1 MKKKSHFFEVYITR
15 VLKECSDT
23 NTLSLPAKQQLNN
36 FICIFISRLCRDIS
50 KLLQMIDRKICTT
63 KEVCTVLGILLSG
76 QLLKNCVLE
85 GEKSVATFKSFTKE
99 EDNYVAKNAK
109 AGIIFPPNLVDK
121 FLKKHHISSSQV
133 NHVSIYIAA
142 ICEYIAH
149 EILDTTVEMMN
160 QKKRID
166 VYDLNLAV
174 KKDNELSCL
183 FTTLNVSFL
192 VAESKSVL
200 CKSSF
205 ERLVRKYS
213 CNAKLTKNTLDT
225 LRIFIEKYTIELLSY
240 ASMLATHG
248 NRGRVLPCDIKLM
261 YSIINKMKGCEEVV
275 SFPERPSAPD
285 LLSL

>member
-63 KEVCTVLGILLSG
+63 KEVCTVLRILLSG

-121 FLKKHHISSSQV
+121 FLRKHHISSSQV
-133 NHVSIYIAA
+133 NHVSIYIASV
-142 ICEYIAH
+142 CEYITH

-240 ASMLATHG
+240 SSSLATHG
-248 NRGRVLPCDIKLM
+248 NRGRVLPCDIKLI
-261 YSIINKMKGCEEVV
+261 YSILNKMKGEEATL
-275 SFPERPSAPD
+275 STTRPSLPD

>member
-1 MKKKSHFFEVYITR
+1 
-15 VLKECSDT
+15 
-23 NTLSLPAKQQLNN
+23 
-36 FICIFISRLCRDIS
+36 
-50 KLLQMIDRKICTT
+50 
-63 KEVCTVLGILLSG
+63 VLGILLSG
-76 QLLKNCVLE
+76 QLLTNCILE
-85 GEKSVATFKSFTKE
+85 GEKSVATFKSFTKD

-121 FLKKHHISSSQV
+121 FLKKHHISYSQI
-133 NHVSIYIAA
+133 NHVSIYIASV
-142 ICEYIAH
+142 CEYIIH
-149 EILDTTVEMMN
+149 EILDTAVDVVN

-183 FTTLNVSFL
+183 FNTLNVSFL
-192 VAESKSVL
+192 IAEPKSIL

-205 ERLVRKYS
+205 ERLVRKYAS
-213 CNAKLTKNTLDT
+213 HAKLTKNTLDT

-240 ASMLATHG
+240 SSSLATHG

-261 YSIINKMKGCEEVV
+261 YSIMNKMKGCEQVV

>member
-1 MKKKSHFFEVYITR
+1 MKKKSHFFEVYIAR

-63 KEVCTVLGILLSG
+63 KEVCTVLRILLSG

-85 GEKSVATFKSFTKE
+85 GEKSVATFKSFTNE

-133 NHVSIYIAA
+133 NHVSIYIASV
-142 ICEYIAH
+142 CEYIAH